1 MESKKVLSVDNPWL
15 FVLMMS
21 FVADFHYPKRTIP
34 HNLATVKVAGIK
46 DFVKIFR
53 PAELPGPGLS

>member
-1 MESKKVLSVDNPWL
+1 MEYKKVLSVDNPWL

-34 HNLATVKVAGIK
+34 NNLAMVKVVGIK

-53 PAELPGPGLS
+53 PAELAGPGLS

>member
-1 MESKKVLSVDNPWL
+1 MESKKVSSVDNPWL

-21 FVADFHYPKRTIP
+21 FVADFHYPKRPIP
-34 HNLATVKVAGIK
+34 HNLATVKAVGIK
-46 DFVKIFR
+46 DLVKILR

>member
-1 MESKKVLSVDNPWL
+1 MESKKVLSIDNPWL

-34 HNLATVKVAGIK
+34 NNFATVKVARIK

-53 PAELPGPGLS
+53 LAELPGSGLS

>member
-34 HNLATVKVAGIK
+34 NNFATVKVVGIK
-46 DFVKIFR
+46 DLVKILR
-53 PAELPGPGLS
+53 PAELPWPGLS

>member
-21 FVADFHYPKRTIP
+21 FIADFHYPERPIP
-34 HNLATVKVAGIK
+34 HNLTTVKVVGIK
-46 DFVKIFR
+46 DVVKIFR
-53 PAELPGPGLS
+53 PAELPRPGLS

>member
-21 FVADFHYPKRTIP
+21 FVTDFHYPERPIP
-34 HNLATVKVAGIK
+34 HNLTTVKVVGIK

-53 PAELPGPGLS
+53 PAELAGPGLS

>member
-1 MESKKVLSVDNPWL
+1 MESKNVLSVDNPWF

-21 FVADFHYPKRTIP
+21 FVADFHYSKRPIP
-34 HNLATVKVAGIK
+34 HNLAAVKAVGIK

-53 PAELPGPGLS
+53 PAEFSRSGLS